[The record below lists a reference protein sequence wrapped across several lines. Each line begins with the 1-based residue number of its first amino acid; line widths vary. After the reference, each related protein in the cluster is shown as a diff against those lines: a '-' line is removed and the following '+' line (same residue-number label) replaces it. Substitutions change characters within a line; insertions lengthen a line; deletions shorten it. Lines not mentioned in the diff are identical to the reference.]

1 MNHRGETGE
10 LAPLAAPTIAVVNNA
25 QREHQEFMRSVADV
39 AAEHADAIL
48 ALPRYGVAVING
60 DDAHVDVWRD
70 AALRAGAKV
79 VAFGT
84 RRDADVRADVT
95 LHVDRSTLELS
106 TPAGAAELTLGVPG
120 RAMAQNALAAC
131 AAALAAG
138 ADLASVV
145 RGPGDVPSG
154 RGTTCAPTLRPA
166 ARSSSTTATTRIRIR
181 CVRPSTCSRARAANA
196 GSRSATWA
204 KSATRVPRSI
214 ARSAST
220 HASPGSTG
228 CTPPACSRKASA
240 TAFGRGAQ
248 HFEDVPALAAALVRE
263 THAGRH
269 RAREGISFHAHGTR
283 RRRAGRRIGGEP
295 LMLLWLTELLA
306 KDVRA
311 FNVFQYLTLR
321 AVLACMTALVISFV
335 IGPRMIAW
343 LTRMK
348 IGQSVRDDGPQTHLT
363 KAGTPTMGGALILV
377 AILITTLLWADLE
390 NRFVWVALLVTAGFG
405 AIGWVDD
412 YRKVVY
418 RNPKG
423 LSAKAKFFW
432 QSVIGLVAAVYL
444 AFSISA
450 PDNVQF
456 FKLFSSWIGSGFA
469 TSLSPKTDLI
479 VPFFKTISYPL
490 GVFGFI
496 ALSWC
501 VIVGTSNAVNLT
513 DGLDGLAIMPT
524 VMVGSALG
532 IFAYVTGNAVFAK
545 YLQFPYIPGAGELA
559 VICGAIAGAGLG
571 FLWFNAY
578 PAEVFMGDVG
588 ALGLGAA
595 LGTIAVIVRQE
606 IVLLIMGGV
615 FVVETLSV
623 MVQVA
628 SFKLTGKR
636 VFRMAPI
643 HHHYELKGWKEN
655 QVVVRF
661 WIITMLLVLFGLS
674 TLKLR

>member
-1 MNHRGETGE
+1 
-10 LAPLAAPTIAVVNNA
+10 V
-25 QREHQEFMRSVADV
+25 
-39 AAEHADAIL
+39 
-48 ALPRYGVAVING
+48 
-60 DDAHVDVWRD
+60 
-70 AALRAGAKV
+70 
-79 VAFGT
+79 
-84 RRDADVRADVT
+84 
-95 LHVDRSTLELS
+95 
-106 TPAGAAELTLGVPG
+106 
-120 RAMAQNALAAC
+120 
-131 AAALAAG
+131 
-138 ADLASVV
+138 
-145 RGPGDVPSG
+145 
-154 RGTTCAPTLRPA
+154 
-166 ARSSSTTATTRIRIR
+166 
-181 CVRPSTCSRARAANA
+181 
-196 GSRSATWA
+196 
-204 KSATRVPRSI
+204 
-214 ARSAST
+214 
-220 HASPGSTG
+220 
-228 CTPPACSRKASA
+228 
-240 TAFGRGAQ
+240 
-248 HFEDVPALAAALVRE
+248 
-263 THAGRH
+263 
-269 RAREGISFHAHGTR
+269 
-283 RRRAGRRIGGEP
+283 
-295 LMLLWLTELLA
+295 LLWLTELLA

-348 IGQSVRDDGPQTHLT
+348 IGQSVRDDGPQTHLA

-377 AILITTLLWADLE
+377 AILVTTLLWGDLG
-390 NRFVWVALLVTAGFG
+390 NRFVWAVLIVTAGFG
-405 AIGWVDD
+405 AVGWVDD

-423 LSAKAKFFW
+423 LSARAKLLW
-432 QSVIGLVAAVYL
+432 QSLIGIVAATYL
-444 AFSISA
+444 AFAISA
-450 PDNVQF
+450 PDTVQS
-456 FKLFSSWIGSGFA
+456 LRLAADWVASGFSA
-469 TSLSPKTDLI
+469 SLSPNADLI
-479 VPFFKTISYPL
+479 VPFFKTVSYPL
-490 GVFGFI
+490 GAFGFI
-496 ALSWC
+496 ALTYF

-524 VMVGSALG
+524 VMIGASLG
-532 IFAYVTGNAVFAK
+532 VFAYVSGNVVFAR

-588 ALGLGAA
+588 ALALGAA
-595 LGTIAVIVRQE
+595 LGTIAVVVRQE
-606 IVLLIMGGV
+606 IVLFIMGGV